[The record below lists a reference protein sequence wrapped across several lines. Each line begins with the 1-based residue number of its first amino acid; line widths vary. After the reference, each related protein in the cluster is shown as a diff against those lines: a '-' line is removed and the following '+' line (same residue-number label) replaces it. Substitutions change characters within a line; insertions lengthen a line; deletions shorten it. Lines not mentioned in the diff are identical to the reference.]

1 MASVEEGARVMRRFT
16 RLTVVL
22 AAIMTGSGHSAV
34 RHLIDG
40 CGS

>member
-1 MASVEEGARVMRRFT
+1 MASVEGGARVMRRFT

-34 RHLIDG
+34 RHPIGG